1 MTPCL
6 FLGPTMRARRCILSN
21 VDFWIFLLLLFAV
34 LLRDYCRLFCGAEML
49 NGAETTFTVSKNGAK
64 RCLTD
69 TNGSLRRCVGLGEEA
84 VGIKRCEEP
93 NSRTN

>member
-1 MTPCL
+1 
-6 FLGPTMRARRCILSN
+6 
-21 VDFWIFLLLLFAV
+21 
-34 LLRDYCRLFCGAEML
+34 ML

-84 VGIKRCEEP
+84 VGIKRYEEP
-93 NSRTN
+93 NSRTNQKH

>member
-1 MTPCL
+1 V
-6 FLGPTMRARRCILSN
+6 FSDAK
-21 VDFWIFLLLLFAV
+21 
-34 LLRDYCRLFCGAEML
+34 ML

-69 TNGSLRRCVGLGEEA
+69 TCGLLRRCVGLGEEA